1 VNIEFSSHRLQEAS
15 TSLSEASRL
24 FGVPIGRKYIQRV
37 AILRATDKFSELFG
51 HRALGLHPLK
61 GDRAGE
67 YAITLTGNFRL
78 IMEKIKED
86 TIRIID
92 VEDYHGN

>member
-1 VNIEFSSHRLQEAS
+1 
-15 TSLSEASRL
+15 
-24 FGVPIGRKYIQRV
+24 
-37 AILRATDKFSELFG
+37 LRATEKFSELFG

-78 IMEKIKED
+78 IIEKIKED
-86 TIRIID
+86 NVRILD